1 MALHLRV
8 AKIEMGTV
16 VLGRKGIFYNIAQV
30 PEPPSSLPVPGFC
43 SFLLYFG
50 DLLVYLKQ
58 LKNKT
63 KENKKTHNKKLKDW
77 KPSSLISLATSQRW
91 DCRKIRYL
99 SFSCLAVASLGLL
112 PNVYG
117 WYFWGGGCEGL

>member
-1 MALHLRV
+1 MVLHLRV

-16 VLGRKGIFYNIAQV
+16 VLGRKGRFYDIAQV
-30 PEPPSSLPVPGFC
+30 PEPPPSLPGFW

-63 KENKKTHNKKLKDW
+63 KENKKNHNKKLKDW

-99 SFSCLAVASLGLL
+99 SFSCLAVASLALL